1 MIRVLVFS
9 PVLALRA
16 GLGALLSGDEEIDVL
31 GEASSMEE
39 LSDLDGFDV
48 IVLANSGE
56 VLEQLQ
62 AQVAD
67 AEPPPALLL
76 ISDEVEGTEWLTEL
90 PLRAW
95 GILPSD
101 CSEEELLAAVHA
113 LHEGLIAGTAP
124 LMQPVLGATPR
135 LNVSQSDELLE
146 ELSPRESEV
155 LQLLAYGLANKQI
168 ALQLGIS
175 EHTVKFHS
183 SAIYSKLN
191 VTNRTEAVG
200 RGARLGLIVL

>member
-9 PVLALRA
+9 TALALRA
-16 GLGALLSGDEEIDVL
+16 GLRALLSTDEDIEVL
-31 GEASSMEE
+31 GEASGIEDLGE
-39 LSDLDGFDV
+39 LDGLDV
-48 IVLANSGE
+48 IVVANSTG

-62 AQVAD
+62 EQLAE
-67 AEPPPALLL
+67 AEPPPAMLL
-76 ISDEVEGTEWLTEL
+76 IDDDAEGAELLSEL

-95 GILPSD
+95 GLLPSD

-113 LHEGLIAGTAP
+113 LHEGLIAGTPP
-124 LMQPVLGATPR
+124 LMQPVLGAMPA
-135 LNVSQSDELLE
+135 LGLSESDELLD
-146 ELSPRESEV
+146 ELTPRENEV
-155 LQLLAYGLANKQI
+155 LQLLAQGLANKQI

-200 RGARLGLIVL
+200 QGARMGLIVL